1 MGNKEPMI
9 KIRQLKIAFGNKIV
23 LNDLDLDVYEGETL
37 AVIGPSGTGKSTV
50 IKVLTGL
57 LSPTSG
63 SVVIDGQETSGY
75 SEEEW
80 DGLRRRMGVVFQYSA
95 LFDFLSVGEN
105 VAFGLRR
112 YFKLSEE
119 EIQERVAQLLDLVG
133 MPDTQ
138 KMLPSELS
146 GGMKKRVAL
155 SRALAMEPRIVL
167 YDEPT
172 SGLDPVMTMTIS
184 RLIRKTQEQL
194 GLTSVLVTHD
204 MESAF
209 FAADRIA
216 MLDKGKIVQIG
227 TPDEIR
233 QSRNPV
239 VYAFVHGLERKEEDG
254 DGLK

>member
-9 KIRQLKIAFGNKIV
+9 KIRQLKIAFGDKLV

-57 LSPTSG
+57 LPPTSG

-80 DGLRRRMGVVFQYSA
+80 DVLRRRMGVVFQYSA

-216 MLDKGKIVQIG
+216 MLDKGKIVQVG

>member
-9 KIRQLKIAFGNKIV
+9 KIRQLKIAFGDKLV

-57 LSPTSG
+57 LPPTSG

-80 DGLRRRMGVVFQYSA
+80 DGLLRRMGVVFQYSA